1 MAIHIRRREFI
12 FTLGGAAAVWPRA
25 ARAQQPTMPVIGFLS
40 SVSPTESA
48 HMVAAFRQGL
58 SETGHIDG
66 KNVAIEFRWAGG
78 EYDRLPSLA
87 ADLVR
92 RQVTVITA
100 VGGAM
105 SAAAAK
111 AATTTIPVVF
121 STGGDPV
128 QQGLV
133 ASLNRP
139 GSNVTGVSVLTAAL
153 APKRLEIL
161 REVVPNADVI
171 ALLVNPRGT
180 AAELQ
185 LRDVQEA
192 ARAVQQQVHVLH
204 ASNEREVETAFANL
218 VQARIGALIVAAD
231 PFFNSRR
238 DSFVALAAHHSIPAI
253 YEWREFAEAGGLM
266 SYGTSLPEAYRH
278 VGIYAGRILK
288 GARPADLP
296 VLQSTRVEFVINLK
310 TARALGLTFPLPL
323 LGRADEVIE

>member
-1 MAIHIRRREFI
+1 MRRREFVSL
-12 FTLGGAAAVWPRA
+12 LGGAAAWPLSA
-25 ARAQQPTMPVIGFLS
+25 GAQQPAMPVIGFLS
-40 SVSPTESA
+40 SASATESA

-58 SETGHIDG
+58 SETGHVDG
-66 KNVAIEFRWAGG
+66 QNVAIEFRWAGG

-105 SAAAAK
+105 SAIAAK

-133 ASLNRP
+133 ASFNRP
-139 GSNVTGVSVLTAAL
+139 GSNITGVSVFTAAL
-153 APKRLEIL
+153 AAKRLEIL
-161 REVVPNADVI
+161 REVVPKADVI

-180 AAELQ
+180 AAEPQ

-192 ARAVQQQVHVLH
+192 ARAVRQEVHMLY
-204 ASNEREVETAFANL
+204 ASNEREIETAFATL
-218 VQARIGALIVAAD
+218 AQARMGALIVAAD

-238 DSFVALAAHHSIPAI
+238 DLLVALAARHSIPAI

-278 VGIYAGRILK
+278 VGLYAGRILK
-288 GARPADLP
+288 GAKPADLP
-296 VLQSTRVEFVINLK
+296 VLQSIKVEFVISLK

-323 LGRADEVIE
+323 SGRADEVIE